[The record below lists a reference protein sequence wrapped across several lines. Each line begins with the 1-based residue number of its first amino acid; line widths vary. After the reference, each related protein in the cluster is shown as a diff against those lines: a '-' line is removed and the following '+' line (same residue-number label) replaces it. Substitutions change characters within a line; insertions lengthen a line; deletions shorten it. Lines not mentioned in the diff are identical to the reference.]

1 MSLSK
6 SHSPSQFEVHNHHQH
21 SSMLNIVAATQQTW
35 DDAHQQIYSSTS
47 TQTCLLLCCFTSI
60 LLLGA
65 DRLNEVWLCEGQDFE
80 CMEKI
85 LLVLELLA
93 ASSVVISCAGDL
105 VDYIQQ

>member
-1 MSLSK
+1 
-6 SHSPSQFEVHNHHQH
+6 
-21 SSMLNIVAATQQTW
+21 MLNIVSVPISSNQQTW
-35 DDAHQQIYSSTS
+35 DDAHQQTLSHS

-65 DRLNEVWLCEGQDFE
+65 DRLNEAWLCEGQDFE
-80 CMEKI
+80 CMEKM

-93 ASSVVISCAGDL
+93 ASSVMISFAGDL